1 MSQIRAVIFDLIGV
15 LVDSCLKDEKS
26 RKELAKF
33 LKRDPKLVN
42 LAWKL
47 YWPPLRIGKISE
59 REFWELFLGCV
70 GSKKNVKDVMRF
82 VRKDLRLKKATLEL
96 AKKLKERKLKLAIL
110 SNNAREWVEYER
122 KAFELER
129 YFDLIL
135 NSGEL
140 GIAKPD
146 PRIYKLAAKLLK
158 CKASECVFIDDKKR
172 NVEFASLVGM
182 HAIQFRSAKQLVR
195 ELRKLGLKL

>member
-1 MSQIRAVIFDLIGV
+1 MRVKAVIFDLIGV
-15 LVDSCLKDEKS
+15 LVDSCLKDEKT
-26 RKELAKF
+26 RRELAKF

-47 YWPPLRIGKISE
+47 YWPSLRIGKISE

-82 VRKDLRLKKATLEL
+82 VRKDLRLRKATLEL

-110 SNNAREWVEYER
+110 TNNAREWVEYER

-146 PRIYKLAAKLLK
+146 PRIYKLATKLLK